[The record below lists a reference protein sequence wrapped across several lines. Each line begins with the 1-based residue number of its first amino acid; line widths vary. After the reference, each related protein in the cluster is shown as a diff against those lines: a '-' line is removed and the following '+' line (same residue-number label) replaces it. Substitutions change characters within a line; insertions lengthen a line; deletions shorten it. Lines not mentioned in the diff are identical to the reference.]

1 MKKSPKAS
9 KKKPRTITFQP
20 TTEVL
25 KLLPVGMEITG
36 KSQSKLINE
45 AIQRKL
51 PQVIK
56 ELEAERERAKLKLGL
71 DSQQEGSKGK

>member
-1 MKKSPKAS
+1 MKKNSKPT

-20 TTEVL
+20 TEQVL
-25 KLLPVGMEITG
+25 KLLPTGVEITG

-56 ELEAERERAKLKLGL
+56 ELEEERERAKQKLGL
-71 DSQQEGSKGK
+71 SSPQDSEQGT

>member
-1 MKKSPKAS
+1 MKKNS
-9 KKKPRTITFQP
+9 KVAKNKPRTITFQP
-20 TTEVL
+20 TKEVL
-25 KLLPVGMEITG
+25 KLLPAGIEITG

-56 ELEAERERAKLKLGL
+56 ELEEERERAKQKLGL
-71 DSQQEGSKGK
+71 GGPQDTDKGK